1 MEKLEKASEVMSG
14 IWKAAITATG
24 LCGVGAFVFWS
35 LYKDWLAL
43 PIFSK
48 MDKDQTFTIMIMFLI
63 LAFVASMTMV
73 IAGIYLKKK
82 HSITSSR

>member
-1 MEKLEKASEVMSG
+1 MSG

-63 LAFVASMTMV
+63 LAFVASMTM
-73 IAGIYLKKK
+73 
-82 HSITSSR
+82 SIPRFS